1 MDIVIISTLTLLALL
16 LALFLM
22 VRKVV
27 SAGSE
32 LPLDSQWIAELS
44 VERYRP
50 MMRLLDER
58 DLKFLRSQPGFT
70 PRMEAKLRTQRCQIF
85 RGYLRGLEADF
96 RRVCTAV
103 KVLMLQSQLDRPD
116 LASVL
121 VRNQAAFALGVAT
134 VNVRL
139 ILYRWGLGGVDVS
152 VLVKTFDA
160 MRLELRSLAPS
171 AVAAGA

>member
-1 MDIVIISTLTLLALL
+1 MHIVAISTLTVLALL

-27 SAGSE
+27 SGGSE
-32 LPLDSQWIAELS
+32 LPLDCQWIAELS

-58 DLKFLRSQPGFT
+58 DLEFLRSQPGFT
-70 PRMEAKLRTQRCQIF
+70 PRMAAKLRAQRCQIF

-103 KVLMLQSQLDRPD
+103 KVLMLQSELDRPD

-121 VRNQAAFALGVAT
+121 VRHQAAFALGVAL

-152 VLVKTFDA
+152 DLVRTFDA

-171 AVAAGA
+171 ATGA

>member
-1 MDIVIISTLTLLALL
+1 MEIVTISTLTILALL

-27 SAGSE
+27 SAGCE

-58 DLKFLRSQPGFT
+58 DLEFLRSQPGFT
-70 PRMEAKLRTQRCQIF
+70 RRMEAKLRAQRCQIF

-121 VRNQAAFALGVAT
+121 VRNQAAFALGLAT

-152 VLVKTFDA
+152 VLVKTFDT

-171 AVAAGA
+171 AAGG

>member
-1 MDIVIISTLTLLALL
+1 MDVITVSIVVT
-16 LALFLM
+16 LALFGALFAM

-27 SAGSE
+27 SAGVE
-32 LPLDSQWIAELS
+32 LPLDAQWITELS

-50 MMRLLDER
+50 MLHLLDGR
-58 DLKFLRSQPGFT
+58 DLEHLRTQPGYS
-70 PRMEAKLRTQRCQIF
+70 PRMEAKLRAQRCQIF
-85 RGYLRGLEADF
+85 RGYLRGLESDF

-103 KVLMLQSQLDRPD
+103 RVLMLQSQLDRPD

-121 VRNQAAFALGVAT
+121 IHQQTSFALGMAV

-139 ILYRWGLGGVDVS
+139 IFYRWGLSGVDVS
-152 VLVKTFDA
+152 DLVKRFDA

-171 AVAAGA
+171 AMGA